1 MSIPT
6 VVTTTVPT
14 ISSLTNAA
22 TSVANATPSV
32 VSAIPSVAGAASSV
46 AGAASSVA
54 GATSSLASSVNSL
67 PPLPSMN
74 SISNTAS
81 NVSSSILNAG
91 SNIANSS
98 TVNDM
103 LDKGKESISFMT
115 RLMSDIGN
123 LFTFTGLHNLS
134 HLILNIF
141 IILILLKMMRKPEEP
156 NPKLYLYGLYGS
168 GFLFIILYILSYI
181 FEEGGE
187 TLKRKKNY
195 KVEDKSKNQTTSKS
209 TLSTPPIIVN

>member
-32 VSAIPSVAGAASSV
+32 VSAIPSVVSAIPSV
-46 AGAASSVA
+46 AGAA
-54 GATSSLASSVNSL
+54 SSLASSVNSL

-81 NVSSSILNAG
+81 NVGSNILSAG
-91 SNIANSS
+91 SSIANSS
-98 TVNDM
+98 TVGNMIDS
-103 LDKGKESISFMT
+103 GKESISFMS
-115 RLMSDIGN
+115 RLMSDIAN

-141 IILILLKMMRKPEEP
+141 IILILLKMMTKPEEP
-156 NPKLYLYGLYGS
+156 NPKIYLYGLYGS
-168 GFLFIILYILSYI
+168 GFLFIVLYMLSYI

-187 TLKRKKNY
+187 TLKHRKSNKS
-195 KVEDKSKNQTTSKS
+195 DKSTSKS
-209 TLSTPPIIVN
+209 NLSTQPIVLKDNKK

>member
-46 AGAASSVA
+46 AGA
-54 GATSSLASSVNSL
+54 TSSLASSINSL

-81 NVSSSILNAG
+81 NVGSSILSAG
-91 SNIANSS
+91 SSIANSS

-115 RLMSDIGN
+115 RLMSDIAN

-141 IILILLKMMRKPEEP
+141 IILILLKMMTKPDEP
-156 NPKLYLYGLYGS
+156 NPKIYLYGLYGS
-168 GFLFIILYILSYI
+168 GFLFIVLYMLSYI

-187 TLKRKKNY
+187 TLKKKKSHESKN
-195 KVEDKSKNQTTSKS
+195 EMTPKSK
-209 TLSTPPIIVN
+209 LSTPPIVLKDNKK